1 MERDP
6 IAFAWRS
13 APRQHAVAVAVALG
27 AGLPVV
33 ALGLALV
40 RDLVDEL
47 LVAADPGHGPL
58 LLLRIVLPLPE
69 RLGGPL
75 TLLPGWPMSQEAMT
89 LRAVG
94 GLALVGILLAGL
106 GWITARLCF
115 SGQGAAV
122 ERLRRGAAEAILR
135 SGPAGRDEARALAGQ
150 VGEGLRAVDALL
162 AVGLLVP
169 ALTGGAVLLALG
181 VAAAAAPRLVPAVAV
196 SVVAAALARAL
207 LIIRANR
214 QIEKR
219 RDESLAL
226 ERALTDLVRRLP
238 AVRAHGTAAF
248 ERARLG
254 HAALAARRGLARAEA
269 SLARARAPALALFVL
284 LPALVL
290 ATALWHEAGPAPPV
304 TAGALAAAFGALAL
318 AASLLALLLRQ
329 NERRRA
335 ALPAFGEIGRLVAAL
350 EARAKATRRLAPAAS
365 FPRGGPIVLAGAAA
379 YDPASGERLIGLDL
393 TLPMPGHV
401 AILGRRGSGGRV
413 LAALVAGQLE
423 PTTGQVTYAGTDL
436 RALDPSERARRI
448 AFAGDEPVLVAGSL
462 LQNLLYGDLAFADGS
477 APDPDAPPPHSPHL
491 EERLVEALAVT
502 GLDALVR
509 ARGLA
514 SLVAPSIDPDT
525 AAAIVATRSA
535 LREALTSEQAAHLI
549 EPFDPHRYNAQATVG
564 ENLLFGEPVGR
575 AFAEERLAGHPFTR
589 AVLEAEGL
597 TRPMIEMGLAIARAT
612 VEIFADL
619 PDDHPLFDAFSLFP
633 AAERGFFEDLVARQ
647 PEATGW
653 RRGPAGQRDRARLI
667 GLALRYSESRHRF
680 GLIDA
685 AFEERLVAARRTF
698 AALLPANLRASVEF
712 YDPAKVTIAASLEE
726 NLLFGRIAGAEAGAG
741 TRVRAV
747 MQRVLAERGLERTVY
762 RFGLSA
768 KVDPRAAESGLGN
781 RDAALTAAERSAID
795 LARCLVRQPDILVV
809 GLALDDRSPAEIRAG
824 LARLRAARAGRGL
837 VVCLPDAVSLPED
850 APFDAVVRAER
861 NTALPIQPSG
871 DASDLSPLRKPH
883 VLGNFAHETPVRDGV
898 TAWK

>member
-6 IAFAWRS
+6 IAYAWRS
-13 APRQHAVAVAVALG
+13 APRQHAAAIAASVGL
-27 AGLPVV
+27 GLPV
-33 ALGLALV
+33 AGLGLALV
-40 RDLVDEL
+40 RDLIDTL
-47 LVAADPGHGPL
+47 STAADVGGMPVH
-58 LLLRIVLPLPE
+58 LLRVVLPLPG

-75 TLLPGWPMSQEAMT
+75 TLLDGWPLPEGSLA
-89 LRAVG
+89 LWAIG
-94 GLALVGILLAGL
+94 GLVLVGVALAGI
-106 GWITARLCF
+106 GWITARLAF
-115 SGQGAAV
+115 AGQAAAV
-122 ERLRRGAAEAILR
+122 ERLRRSAAEAILR
-135 SGPAGRDEARALAGQ
+135 SGPVGREDARALALQ

-162 AVGLLVP
+162 AVGLLLP
-169 ALTGGAVLLALG
+169 ALTAGAVLLALLA
-181 VAAAAAPRLVPAVAV
+181 AAAAAPRLVPAVAV

-207 LIIRANR
+207 LIRRANR
-214 QIEKR
+214 QMEKR

-226 ERALTDLVRRLP
+226 EKALTDLVRRLP

-254 HAALAARRGLARAEA
+254 HAASAARRGLARAEA

-284 LPALVL
+284 LPAALL
-290 ATALWHEAGPAPPV
+290 STALWHGDGPAHPV
-304 TAGALAAAFGALAL
+304 TAGALSAAFGALGL

-335 ALPAFGEIGRLVAAL
+335 ALPAFGEIGRLVEAL
-350 EARAKATRRLAPAAS
+350 EARARAARRRAAPAH
-365 FPRGGPIVLAGAAA
+365 FPPSGALALAGAAA
-379 YDPASGERLIGLDL
+379 YDPASGERLTGLDL
-393 TLPMPGHV
+393 VLPMPRHA
-401 AILGRRGSGGRV
+401 AILGGRGSGSRV
-413 LAALVAGQLE
+413 LAALLAGQLE
-423 PTTGQVTYAGTDL
+423 PTVGRATYGGVDL
-436 RALDPSERARRI
+436 RALDASERARRI

-462 LQNLLYGDLAFADGS
+462 LQNLLYGDLAFVDGS
-477 APDPDAPPPHSPHL
+477 APNPDAPPAHAPHL

-514 SLVAPSIDPDT
+514 SLVAPSIDPGT
-525 AAAIVATRSA
+525 AAAIVETRAA
-535 LREALTSEQAAHLI
+535 LREALAAENASHLI
-549 EPFDPHRYNAQATVG
+549 EPFDPDRYNAQATVG

-575 AFAEERLAGHPFTR
+575 AFSEERLAGHPFTR

-685 AFEERLVAARRTF
+685 AFEARLVAARRTF
-698 AALLPANLRASVEF
+698 AALVPARLRAAVAF
-712 YDPAKVTIAASLEE
+712 YDPARVTIAASLEE
-726 NLLFGRIAGAEAGAG
+726 NLLFGRIAGAEAGAEA
-741 TRVRAV
+741 RVRAV
-747 MQRVLAERGLERTVY
+747 MGRVLAERGLDRAVV
-762 RFGLSA
+762 RFGLAA
-768 KVDPRAAESGLGN
+768 KVDPRAAESGLGT
-781 RDAALTAAERSAID
+781 REGALTAAERGAID

-809 GLALDDRSPAEIRAG
+809 GLALDERSPGEIRTALG
-824 LARLRAARAGRGL
+824 RLRAARAGRGL
-837 VVCLPDAVSLPED
+837 VVCLPDESSLPAD
-850 APFDAVVRAER
+850 APFDVVLRTER
-861 NTALPIQPSG
+861 STAAIMQPSG
-871 DASDLSPLRKPH
+871 DFVASPPLPPTADP
-883 VLGNFAHETPVRDGV
+883 GNLVRETSVRHGV
-898 TAWK
+898 SA